1 MEKEIELPLT
11 NRVIPIIA
19 DEYVDQDFG
28 SGCVKITPAHDFN
41 DFEIGKRHG
50 LEVINVLTKEAKMN
64 QSVPD
69 EFIGLDRFVARKM
82 IIEKI
87 ESLGLLDKTED
98 YQLSVPRGDRSGA
111 ILEPLLTDQ
120 WFCKNETTCRTSY

>member
-1 MEKEIELPLT
+1 
-11 NRVIPIIA
+11 
-19 DEYVDQDFG
+19 
-28 SGCVKITPAHDFN
+28 
-41 DFEIGKRHG
+41 
-50 LEVINVLTKEAKMN
+50 MN

-98 YQLSVPRGDRSGA
+98 YQLSVPRGERSGA

-120 WFCKNETTCRTSY
+120 WFVKMKPLAEPAI